1 MCHMSH
7 VICHVS
13 GVTCHMSLFFFFLLL
28 DKMVELNWTLD
39 EMSKVWMRTKREK
52 MDTNEYV
59 WKVLLPECL
68 IKVYG
73 DKFGVSRAEAEVM
86 IGETPLHRR
95 DAPRMENDSTGG
107 ETEEE
112 ENTKE

>member
-1 MCHMSH
+1 MSY
-7 VICHVS
+7 VTCHVS

-52 MDTNEYV
+52 MNNPEYI
-59 WKVLLPECL
+59 WKVLLPECFL
-68 IKVYG
+68 KVYA

-86 IGETPLHRR
+86 IRETPLHRR
-95 DAPRMENDSTGG
+95 DEPRMDTDSTEG
-107 ETEEE
+107 ETEEDNTNE
-112 ENTKE
+112 ELK